1 MLGERAGHLAGPL
14 SFATRCRTQDASG
27 QMRRVPRWVS
37 IAAICVVLAIVIS
50 LAVAAAS
57 SLR

>member
-1 MLGERAGHLAGPL
+1 MK
-14 SFATRCRTQDASG
+14 
-27 QMRRVPRWVS
+27 RVPRWVS